1 MDITHS
7 PPELRELLR
16 ILIRRLGFLERSE
29 ANCCGITLSQCHSLI
44 EIGRAGSL
52 SVNQLA
58 ERLGIDKSTVSRIAE
73 KLVTEGYI
81 LRQESRRDRRYVS
94 LCLTEQGQTFYNETD
109 QRMNDYFS
117 QIMAKIE
124 PPQRKIVLQ
133 GLTILCS
140 ALDTPNALENILFPM
155 NQRGGND
162 E

>member
-16 ILIRRLGFLERSE
+16 LLIRRLGFLDRSE
-29 ANCCGITLSQCHSLI
+29 ANCCGITLSQCHSII
-44 EIGRAGSL
+44 EIGRSGSL

-94 LCLTEQGQTFYNETD
+94 LCLTEQGQTFYEEID
-109 QRMNDYFS
+109 QRMNTYFAH
-117 QIMAKIE
+117 IMAKIE
-124 PPQRKIVLQ
+124 PSQRKIVLQ

-140 ALDTPNALENILFPM
+140 ALDTPNVPENILFPM